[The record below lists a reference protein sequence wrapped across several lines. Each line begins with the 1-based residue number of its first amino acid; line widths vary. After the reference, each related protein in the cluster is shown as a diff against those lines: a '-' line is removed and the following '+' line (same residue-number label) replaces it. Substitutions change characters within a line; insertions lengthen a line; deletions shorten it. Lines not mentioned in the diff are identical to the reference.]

1 MVLLLRSFSLLL
13 KFSSDSIITNVSHVS
28 GLGSSFS
35 FLYALNF
42 HVSKHFS
49 SIPQT
54 LEQCFLHIPDEYRE
68 KSRVGVGGGQREVM
82 RDSGEKGKFGRW
94 NSQSMMKPKIWRW
107 HRQPTR
113 IWGNCHL
120 RERKDPEFRI
130 PGVSQQSNHSGKH
143 QVKQSKIGLA
153 SLRLYNEFYKL
164 IMCIRVSK
172 NSKNYFLNWKLFSSL
187 QKILKD

>member
-1 MVLLLRSFSLLL
+1 M
-13 KFSSDSIITNVSHVS
+13 S

-49 SIPQT
+49 N
-54 LEQCFLHIPDEYRE
+54 CREYFNTTKPRTVL
-68 KSRVGVGGGQREVM
+68 STHTCWMDGDGQREV
-82 RDSGEKGKFGRW
+82 RGDAGDKGKFGRW
-94 NSQSMMKPKIWRW
+94 NSQAMTKPKIWRW

-120 RERKDPEFRI
+120 RETKDPEFRI
-130 PGVSQQSNHSGKH
+130 PGVSQQSNNSGKH

-172 NSKNYFLNWKLFSSL
+172 NSKHYFLNWKLFSSP